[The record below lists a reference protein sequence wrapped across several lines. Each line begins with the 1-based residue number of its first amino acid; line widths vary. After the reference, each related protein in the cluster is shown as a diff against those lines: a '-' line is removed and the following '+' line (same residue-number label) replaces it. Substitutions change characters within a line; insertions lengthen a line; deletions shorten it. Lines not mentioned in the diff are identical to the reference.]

1 MQKEPPPREKLL
13 RICFLLKCRLTA
25 AANGVPLTVSA
36 DLRQKCP
43 VKNMSMHCVTK
54 RLPGHFLPR
63 QQTAAV
69 QHRRIIPPHLL
80 CRVTHMG
87 LIVGTAGTDTVL
99 PHRQRDLRIFP
110 VKPCNLLCQVPG
122 KCSAVAVAAEKRGT
136 QAMMRPEFNHCSV
149 PDASE
154 SALPEGLPAQSL
166 RSPAK

>member
-1 MQKEPPPREKLL
+1 MQKEPPPTGKAPAHMFSFKMSAHCCRKWSTTYSL
-13 RICFLLKCRLTA
+13 RRSPAK
-25 AANGVPLTVSA
+25 VPG
-36 DLRQKCP
+36 Q
-43 VKNMSMHCVTK
+43 NMSMHCVTK

-136 QAMMRPEFNHCSV
+136 QAVMRPEFNHCSV